1 MITDIGM
8 NVPIEAGEEPAM
20 STAVDERHELADR
33 IGMAVR
39 TTRRE
44 LGLDQATTA
53 LLAQVSVRFLR
64 ELEHGKDTVQLR
76 QLLAVL
82 DVLGLRLELASDDA

>member
-8 NVPIEAGEEPAM
+8 NVPIGAGEEPAM

-53 LLAQVSVRFLR
+53 LLARVSVRFLR

-82 DVLGLRLELASDDA
+82 DVLGLRLELVSDDA